1 MKAHLSRCLSV
12 APLQL
17 TAESLPNITFTAHGT
32 VFTCNKET
40 YQQFVTNPVMTL
52 KNFILRQ
59 SVDEVTFRFP

>member
-40 YQQFVTNPVMTL
+40 YLQFVTI
-52 KNFILRQ
+52 FI
-59 SVDEVTFRFP
+59 SHT